1 MDPNRCCKA
10 DAVLASAPDQVGLM
24 GQVALTAVEHHDD
37 VTSASGSHDR
47 EFVSMSNLVG
57 VDDSGVDEF
66 VDVPTDVDMTG
77 IDLDPVEIY
86 QNLEIAAPR
95 SQNT

>member
-1 MDPNRCCKA
+1 
-10 DAVLASAPDQVGLM
+10 M

-57 VDDSGVDEF
+57 V
-66 VDVPTDVDMTG
+66 VDMTG

>member
-1 MDPNRCCKA
+1 
-10 DAVLASAPDQVGLM
+10 M

-37 VTSASGSHDR
+37 VASASGSHDR

-77 IDLDPVEIY
+77 LDLDPVEIY

>member
-10 DAVLASAPDQVGLM
+10 DAALASAPDQVGLM

-37 VTSASGSHDR
+37 VASASGSHDR

>member
-1 MDPNRCCKA
+1 
-10 DAVLASAPDQVGLM
+10 M
-24 GQVALTAVEHHDD
+24 GQVGLTAVEHNDHDAA
-37 VTSASGSHDR
+37 SASGSHDR

-57 VDDSGVDEF
+57 VDESVDEF

-86 QNLEIAAPR
+86 QNLEISAAT
-95 SQNT
+95 SQNP

>member
-1 MDPNRCCKA
+1 
-10 DAVLASAPDQVGLM
+10 M

>member
-10 DAVLASAPDQVGLM
+10 DAALASAPDQVGLM

-37 VTSASGSHDR
+37 VISASGSHDR

>member
-1 MDPNRCCKA
+1 
-10 DAVLASAPDQVGLM
+10 M

-47 EFVSMSNLVG
+47 EFVSMSNLVGVDDSG

>member
-1 MDPNRCCKA
+1 
-10 DAVLASAPDQVGLM
+10 
-24 GQVALTAVEHHDD
+24 
-37 VTSASGSHDR
+37 
-47 EFVSMSNLVG
+47 MSNLVG

-86 QNLEIAAPR
+86 QNLEITAPR